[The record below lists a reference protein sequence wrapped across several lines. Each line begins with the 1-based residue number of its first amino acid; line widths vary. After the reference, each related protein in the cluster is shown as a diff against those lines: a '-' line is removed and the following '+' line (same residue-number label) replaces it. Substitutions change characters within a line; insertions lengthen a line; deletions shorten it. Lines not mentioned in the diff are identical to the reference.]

1 VTTRLP
7 ALRKGILLTALVAL
21 STTSVEV
28 VLPPQTAMAAPSTA
42 QNPKVDSRPD
52 VISAAVSA
60 RAQGSR
66 VEVGELRTETSTTW
80 SNPDGTMTT
89 DEHGAPVRFRAANG
103 GWQDIK
109 LDWRAER
116 DGTVVTGGHPL
127 QVRLGKPNVKAGGL
141 LLAAT
146 PDAEREVRWDAPWPL
161 PKPQL
166 DGTKARYSDVE
177 PGVDFVVHSRR
188 SGFEYDFEVKQRP
201 TQAPVWRIP
210 LRTKGLTA
218 KPQPDG
224 SILFVDGA
232 GKEDSSIPV
241 AYMWD
246 AQSDER
252 SGEPVNRA
260 KVDLRVEGDSL
271 VVAPDPAWFMDAK
284 RKFPVTVDPT
294 YAVATGNPS
303 FDTWVQSDYTSDQSA
318 SQELK
323 VGTYN
328 GGGVKARSFL
338 NFPVAPFKGKQI
350 VSAFLSLYETWSYS
364 CTASGILVKS
374 AQTASTTTRWTAQPP
389 IGSQYGSASF
399 AKGHDSGCPAGR
411 TSVPVTS
418 LVKAWSTASYPT
430 GGMVLMAAN
439 EADSNSWK
447 RFGSA
452 ESTTPPFISFTYN
465 RAPAVPAQPT
475 IVNAVA
481 YAAPNASTYLY
492 TANRRTWVA
501 TKGTDADANT
511 VRYEFEFHTSTAG
524 TAATLKA
531 TCTSALYPSGTQAGC
546 TPSADLPDNTAIV
559 VRSRT
564 FDGSLRS
571 AWSTWA
577 LVRIAATTPPPATVS
592 CPYAN
597 GSWSDTLPPA
607 VVTCTITATGTGYS
621 APGHVRVN
629 VDGKPYATN
638 FSGGAPGQ
646 IKINPTSAGGDGK
659 TIVAIPRTAGQ
670 HSVSVRAESPA
681 GLLSSITNYSFGY
694 GSAMLASPAA
704 NPRTTTTG
712 NVRIA
717 ASGPPKG
724 TSGSVSATVRWRL
737 SGYGGTSETI
747 GWNTATSAPLTVT
760 DNGAAGVAVSGN
772 WNTAAEAQD
781 GQLDADPNTAGVQP
795 TKLGDRVPALMD
807 VQVCLAYSGST
818 QCTWSQS
825 KTTVMRVPH
834 AFGNGFPTS
843 EAGPGQVALWTGEF
857 HTDATDISVP
867 GYTGDLT
874 ISRSHSTFAGATDA
888 VNGVFGP
895 GWTAQFDGADAGVA
909 DMQVVDNTRLDGTIA
924 LIDGEGA
931 TLVHVSPS
939 GNRRTTANLE
949 AGTWAAAD
957 EETAQDAGKLTVA
970 GTGAATTIAYTDDK
984 GTVTT
989 YATTGTTAPT
999 ATAAGKFRPAGI
1011 SEAGVAGKTT
1021 YSYDAATGR
1030 VSRIL
1035 APAAPGVTCTDA
1047 QGNYTNA
1054 VGCRSLRFDYGTS
1067 GSANGRMVAAWL
1079 DIYNTA
1085 KGGGAGMDSVK
1096 VAAYTY
1102 DGSGRL
1108 ATVTDPRS
1116 NLVTAYGYDS
1126 ANRLSSVKPAGQVPF
1141 QLTYVT
1147 SPEVKLANVKR
1158 DRPEGGTATPA
1169 SFVYDVPTAG
1179 AGLPDLSAGFVGKW
1193 NQASAPQ
1200 KGFAVFG
1207 PDHPVGSTTP
1217 SGIAAGDWE
1226 HADLQ
1231 YTDGE
1236 GYTVNTAKYGSGA
1249 WQYTASDYD
1258 AQGNEVRDLD
1268 VRALRLIIDDQL
1280 PAGASADQLA
1290 TLTSYNQDI
1299 KSGET
1304 VVTPAGTLVTDVYG
1318 PTREATLRDG
1328 SLQWLRTHTVSQY
1341 DQNAPNNGINPAT
1354 TLPYRLPTSETLSAH
1369 DPGTGTD
1376 VEVVSRTLTAY
1387 TPVVAGD
1394 PDGWALSLPS
1404 TVTTDVDLNGAQS
1417 PGDIVAV
1424 TRYDAEGREIEKRQP
1439 TSNGADAGTKRTVHF
1454 AVAANTAH
1462 AECGGKPQWAG
1473 MVCKTYPASGSML
1486 PTTTTTGFSYLLA
1499 PTSVVESSGQVTRT
1513 DTTGH
1518 LSDGRVAWSETKVL
1532 GLVDSAPNTR
1542 KEYEYDAA
1550 TGSPVKVTARKQDG
1564 TVVGAVATG
1573 YDSWARQTTYQ
1584 ASNEAPTTTAYD
1596 PSGKV
1601 ASFTDANGTTKYT
1614 YDGTDAAGKIERRG
1628 LTTKVEVTTA
1638 GATWSSTGAYD
1649 TGGSLVVQ
1657 KLPGGITQHTDLDNV
1672 GEEVGRRYTG
1682 QITTVDED
1690 GTSTVE
1696 ADGGWLAW
1704 SQDNDVTGRVTR
1716 EWTPEGAAFTGPAED
1731 EVGDAIPYD
1740 RAYSYDAAGRLAQ
1753 VRDRTAATSGVD
1765 VVDPAEAPACVTR
1778 SYGFDGNGNRTTKST
1793 APAAADG
1800 TCSTAGATTVTR
1812 TFDAADRPVTGA
1824 NGQGA
1829 YTYDALGRATTV
1841 PASDAPRPQ
1850 QGDIALTYFDDDLA
1864 KSIKQ
1869 GGITTEFTLDAADRR
1884 SIETTTAA
1892 DGAVTTV
1899 RRHYTDGSDSP
1910 TWVTNGDAATRYAE
1924 LVGDDFAL
1932 AVTNDGKAELSVA
1945 DPHGDI
1951 VTTVE
1956 LPVQGAAAT
1965 SISGWNQ
1972 FDEYGAAATSNSVRT
1987 GELDYGWVGDS
1998 QRAVSGAGLVL
2009 MGVRLYN
2016 SATGLFTSVDPVEGG
2031 NANAYTYPVDPINT
2045 FDTDGK
2051 RVAEERHYRSK
2062 KKGNDDGWWKKL
2074 KKRVKDFW
2082 SEKGRHRKP
2091 TWGSAARKG
2100 SKFLCGGW
2108 RKVACWIAGETLG
2121 KVFEKAVGWAW
2132 GKAKKYGRKAW
2143 RWTKRTARGFGRT
2156 FRNGITRWACGWR
2169 CR

>member
-1 VTTRLP
+1 M
-7 ALRKGILLTALVAL
+7 
-21 STTSVEV
+21 TSAEA
-28 VLPPQTAMAAPSTA
+28 VLPPQPAMAAPSTA
-42 QNPKVDSRPD
+42 QNPRVDSRPD
-52 VISAAVSA
+52 VLSAAVSA

-66 VEVGELRTETSTTW
+66 VEVEDLRTETSTTW

-89 DEHGAPVRFRAANG
+89 DEHGAPVRFRDAKG

-116 DGTVVTGGHPL
+116 DGTVATGGHPL
-127 QVRLGKPNVKAGGL
+127 QVKLGKPNAKAGGL
-141 LLAAT
+141 LLAAS

-161 PKPQL
+161 PKAQL
-166 DGTKARYSDVE
+166 DGTKARYAEVE

-201 TQAPVWRIP
+201 AKAPVWRVP

-224 SILFVDGA
+224 SIQFLDRA
-232 GKEDSSIPV
+232 GKEHSSIPV

-246 AQSDER
+246 SQINER

-260 KVDLRVEGDSL
+260 KVDLRVEGDFL
-271 VVAPDPAWFMDAK
+271 VVAPDPAWFMDAG
-284 RKFPVTVDPT
+284 RRFPVTVDPT
-294 YAVATGNPS
+294 YAVATNKPS

-350 VSAFLSLYETWSYS
+350 VSASLSLYETWSYS
-364 CTASGILVKS
+364 CTASGIVVKS
-374 AQTASTTTRWTAQPP
+374 AQTATTATRWTAQPP

-411 TSVPVTS
+411 TSVPVTN
-418 LVKAWSTASYPT
+418 LVKAWAVASYPT

-447 RFGSA
+447 RFRSTESA
-452 ESTTPPFISFTYN
+452 TPPFISFTYN

-481 YAAPNASTYLY
+481 YAAPGASTYLY

-531 TCTSALYPSGTQAGC
+531 TCTSATYPSGTQAGC

-571 AWSTWA
+571 AWSPWA

-621 APGHVRVN
+621 APGYVRVN

-638 FSGGAPGQ
+638 FSGGAAGQ
-646 IKINPTSAGGDGK
+646 IKITPSSAGGDGK
-659 TIVAIPRTAGQ
+659 TTVTIPRTAGQ

-694 GSAMLASPAA
+694 GPATLASPAA
-704 NPRTTTTG
+704 SPRTTTTG
-712 NVRIA
+712 NVRIT

-724 TSGSVSATVRWRL
+724 TSGTVSATVRWRL
-737 SGYGGTSETI
+737 SGYGGTGETT

-760 DNGAAGVAVSGN
+760 DNGAAGVTVSGN
-772 WNTAAEAQD
+772 WNTAAETQD

-825 KTTVMRVPH
+825 KATVMRVPH

-843 EAGPGQVALWTGEF
+843 DAGPGQVALWTGEF

-895 GWTAQFDGADAGVA
+895 GWTAQFEGADAGVA

-924 LIDGEGA
+924 LIDGEGSA
-931 TLVHVSPS
+931 LVYASPS

-949 AGTWAAAD
+949 AGTWVAAD
-957 EETAQDAGKLTVA
+957 EETAQDAGKLTVT
-970 GTGAATTIAYTDDK
+970 GTGAATTIAHTDDE

-989 YATTGTTAPT
+989 YATTATTAPT
-999 ATAAGKFRPAGI
+999 ATTAGRFRPAGI
-1011 SEAGVAGKTT
+1011 SEPGVANKTT
-1021 YSYDAATGR
+1021 YTYDATTGR
-1030 VSRIL
+1030 VTRIV
-1035 APAAPGVTCTDA
+1035 APAAPGVTCTYA
-1047 QGNYTNA
+1047 QGSFTNA
-1054 VGCRSLRFDYGTS
+1054 VGCRSLRFDYGTT
-1067 GSANGRMVAAWL
+1067 GSANGRLVAAWL
-1079 DIYNTA
+1079 DIYNPA
-1085 KGGGAGMDSVK
+1085 KGGGAGMDVVK

-1108 ATVTDPRS
+1108 ATATDPRS
-1116 NLVTAYGYDS
+1116 NLGTAYGYDS
-1126 ANRLSSVKPAGQVPF
+1126 ANRLTSVKPAGQVPF
-1141 QLTYVT
+1141 QLSYVT

-1158 DRPEGGTATPA
+1158 DRPEGGTATLA
-1169 SFVYDVPTAG
+1169 SFVYDVPTTG

-1207 PDHPVGSTTP
+1207 PDHPVGSTSP
-1217 SGIAAGDWE
+1217 SAISAGDWE

-1231 YTDGE
+1231 YTDDE
-1236 GYTVNTAKYGSGA
+1236 GYTVNTAKHGSGA
-1249 WQYTASDYD
+1249 WQYTASDYN
-1258 AQGNEVRDLD
+1258 AQGNEVRALD
-1268 VRALRLIIDDQL
+1268 VRALRLIVDDRL

-1290 TLTSYNQDI
+1290 TLTGYNQDI

-1318 PTREATLRDG
+1318 PAREATLRDG
-1328 SLQWLRTHTVSQY
+1328 SLRWLRTHTVSQH

-1354 TLPYRLPTSETLSAH
+1354 TLPYRLPTSETVFAH
-1369 DPGTGTD
+1369 DPGAGTD
-1376 VEVVSRTLTAY
+1376 VEVVSRSLTAY
-1387 TPVVAGD
+1387 SPVVAGD

-1404 TVTTDVDLNGAQS
+1404 SVTTDVDLDGAQS

-1424 TRYDAEGREIEKRQP
+1424 TRYDAEGRVTEQRQP
-1439 TSNGADAGTKRTVHF
+1439 SSNGTDAGTKRTVHHTV
-1454 AVAANTAH
+1454 VANPAH
-1462 AECGGKPQWAG
+1462 PECGEKPQWAG
-1473 MVCKTYPASGSML
+1473 LVCKTYPAAGSA
-1486 PTTTTTGFSYLLA
+1486 PVTTTKSFSYLLS
-1499 PTSVVESSGQVTRT
+1499 PTLVEEVSGSVVRSE
-1513 DTTGH
+1513 TTSH
-1518 LSDGRVAWSETKVL
+1518 LSDGRVAWSEAKVT
-1532 GLVDSAPNTR
+1532 GLAGSTPNTR
-1542 KEYEYDAA
+1542 KETEYDPGTGAA
-1550 TGSPVKVTARKQDG
+1550 VKATARNADG
-1564 TVVGAVATG
+1564 SVAGTTTTG
-1573 YDSWARQTTYQ
+1573 YDSWGRQTTYQ
-1584 ASNEAPTTTAYD
+1584 ASNEVPATTVYD
-1596 PSGKV
+1596 ASGAV
-1601 ASFTDANGTTKYT
+1601 ASVADSNGTTKYT
-1614 YDGTDAAGKIERRG
+1614 YDGTDAAGKSEHRG
-1628 LTTKVEVTTA
+1628 LVTKVEVTTA

-1649 TGGSLVVQ
+1649 AAGSLVVQ
-1657 KLPGGITQHTDLDNV
+1657 KLPGGITQHTDLDHV
-1672 GEEVGRRYTG
+1672 GEETGRRYTG

-1716 EWTPEGAAFTGPAED
+1716 EWTPDGAAFTGPAED

-1740 RAYSYDAAGRLAQ
+1740 RAYSYDAAGRLSQ

-1765 VVDPAEAPACVTR
+1765 VTDPAEAPACVTR
-1778 SYGFDGNGNRTTKST
+1778 SYGFDRNGNRTTKST

-1800 TCSTAGATTVTR
+1800 TCSTAGATTATR
-1812 TFDAADRPVTGA
+1812 TFDAADRPVTS
-1824 NGQGA
+1824 GQGS
-1829 YTYDALGRATTV
+1829 YVHDVLGRATTI
-1841 PASDAPRPQ
+1841 PASEAPRPQ
-1850 QGDIALTYFDDDLA
+1850 QGDITLSYYDNDLA

-1869 GGITTEFTLDAADRR
+1869 GGATTELALDAADRR
-1884 SIETTTAA
+1884 GIETTTAA
-1892 DGAVTTV
+1892 DGTVTTV
-1899 RRHYTDGSDSP
+1899 RRHYADSSDNP
-1910 TWVTNGDAATRYAE
+1910 TWVTRDDVTTRYTE
-1924 LVGDDFAL
+1924 LVGDDLAL
-1932 AVTNDGKAELSVA
+1932 TVDDDGKAELSVA
-1945 DPHGDI
+1945 NLHGDV

-1965 SISGWNQ
+1965 SISGWSQ
-1972 FDEYGAAATSNSVRT
+1972 YDEYGIASESNSART
-1987 GELDYGWVGDS
+1987 GELDYGWLGDS
-1998 QRAVSGAGLVL
+1998 QRAVSGAGLIL
-2009 MGVRLYN
+2009 MGARLYN
-2016 SATGLFTSVDPVEGG
+2016 AATGLFTSADPVEGG
-2031 NANAYTYPVDPINT
+2031 NATAYTYPADPINK
-2045 FDTDGK
+2045 FDTDG
-2051 RVAEERHYRSK
+2051 RREAEERHYRSSR
-2062 KKGNDDGWWKKL
+2062 KGGDDGWWDKAKRKGKELWKKHGGKKL
-2074 KKRVKDFW
+2074 CRKNWRVAALCFVGSIGLEDAVKWVGGKILNAYKW
-2082 SEKGRHRKP
+2082 SLRMQVRILK
-2091 TWGSAARKG
+2091 W
-2100 SKFLCGGW
+2100 GW
-2108 RKVACWIAGETLG
+2108 RT
-2121 KVFEKAVGWAW
+2121 
-2132 GKAKKYGRKAW
+2132 AKRGYRVYNRYYNKYR
-2143 RWTKRTARGFGRT
+2143 RVLNCGFR
-2156 FRNGITRWACGWR
+2156 WR